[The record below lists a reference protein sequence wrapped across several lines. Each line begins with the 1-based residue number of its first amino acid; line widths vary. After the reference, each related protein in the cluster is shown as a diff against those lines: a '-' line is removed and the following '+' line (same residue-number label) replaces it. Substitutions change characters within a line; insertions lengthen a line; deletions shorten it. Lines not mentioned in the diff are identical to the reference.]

1 MSMFDT
7 AAWKEKYREAV
18 QPMVDEEV
26 LGAWLFYRTGG
37 YAAMAM
43 GPLSPLA
50 AVITRTI
57 GKKRAGGLPNQ
68 FLLAVTPTKVRAFK
82 CRPSRSKAKVGKE
95 LAVWDRSGLSVSV
108 RDAAVNTEVTLESPA
123 EDEKIVCSTGKDA
136 TSREFLELLAG
147 PAAAGSAP
155 PAAAPAA

>member
-7 AAWKEKYREAV
+7 EAWKGKYRDAAQERLPGERVEA
-18 QPMVDEEV
+18 
-26 LGAWLFYRTGG
+26 AWLFYRTGG
-37 YAAMAM
+37 YAGLAL

-50 AVITRTI
+50 AVVSRTI

-68 FLLAVTPTKVRAFK
+68 FLLALTPTEVHAFK
-82 CRPSRSKAKVGKE
+82 CRPSSSKAKVGDE

-136 TSREFLELLAG
+136 TSREFLTLLAQ
-147 PAAAGSAP
+147 PPAPASAAA
-155 PAAAPAA
+155 